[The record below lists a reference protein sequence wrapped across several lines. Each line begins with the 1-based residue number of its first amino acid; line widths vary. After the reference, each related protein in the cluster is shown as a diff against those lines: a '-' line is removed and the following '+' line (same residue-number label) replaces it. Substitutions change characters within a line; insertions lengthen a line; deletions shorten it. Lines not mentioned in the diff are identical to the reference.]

1 MACRM
6 LDCDGLHLK
15 ISYSGS
21 LKIKVSPLKISYEEH
36 NVRNTVT
43 GRAGIKIYIYIYM
56 RSQRRKV
63 KTFFSFSFFSQTK
76 KTMRRKAFGHSLY
89 HFQTRGSRGVGS
101 LKKARSRLG
110 ISRDVVLTRV
120 RTRVKMIERVE
131 VEWAEM
137 RMGGDKAIRDIS

>member
-36 NVRNTVT
+36 NVRNAVT
-43 GRAGIKIYIYIYM
+43 GRAGIKIYM

-89 HFQTRGSRGVGS
+89 HFQTRGSREVGS

-137 RMGGDKAIRDIS
+137 RMGGDKAIRDVS